1 MNNTDSPLPLLGIF
15 DLLEE
20 LTEYV
25 QQAGF
30 DALNAEELSRQQK
43 RSRRVC
49 SAFGAVRRYTR
60 EHPEGMPMSSLA
72 HLMHMTPSA
81 ATHMA
86 DAMARQGL
94 IVRHPSKED
103 RRSVLVE
110 LTEESA
116 KNAEKVEEGR
126 LAAVKKLRAC
136 ITAQEQA
143 AIERILHKMSKALP
157 SAKISPKKD

>member
-1 MNNTDSPLPLLGIF
+1 MKNTESPLPLLAIF
-15 DLLEE
+15 DMLEE
-20 LTEYV
+20 MTEYV

-60 EHPEGMPMSSLA
+60 QHPEGMPMSSLA
-72 HLMHMTPSA
+72 QLMHMTPSA

-94 IVRHPSKED
+94 ITRHPSQAD

-116 KNAEKVEEGR
+116 RNAELVEEGR
-126 LAAVKKLRAC
+126 LAAVQKLRNC

-143 AIERILHKMSKALP
+143 TIERILGKMAKALP
-157 SAKISPKKD
+157 KH

>member
-1 MNNTDSPLPLLGIF
+1 MKNTDSHLSLLDLF
-15 DLLEE
+15 DTLEE
-20 LTEYV
+20 MTKYV

-30 DALNAEELSRQQK
+30 DALNAEELNRQQK

-60 EHPEGMPMSSLA
+60 QHPDGMPMSSLA

-94 IVRHPSKED
+94 ITRHPSQED

-116 KNAEKVEEGR
+116 KNAELVEAGR
-126 LAAVKKLRAC
+126 LAAVRKLRSC

-143 AIERILHKMSKALP
+143 TIERILTKMAKALP
-157 SAKISPKKD
+157 SSKIQPKG

>member
-1 MNNTDSPLPLLGIF
+1 MKNTDSSLPLLAIF
-15 DLLEE
+15 DMLEE
-20 LTEYV
+20 MTEFV

-60 EHPEGMPMSSLA
+60 LHPEGMPMSSLA

-94 IVRHPSKED
+94 ITRHPSQED

-116 KNAEKVEEGR
+116 KNAEIVEKGR
-126 LAAVKKLRAC
+126 LNAVEKLRRC

-143 AIERILHKMSKALP
+143 TIERILNKMAKALP
-157 SAKISPKKD
+157 SAKVMPKD

>member
-1 MNNTDSPLPLLGIF
+1 MKNTDTPLSLLAIF
-15 DLLEE
+15 DMLEE
-20 LTEYV
+20 MTEYV

-30 DALNAEELSRQQK
+30 DALNAEELNRQQK

-60 EHPEGMPMSSLA
+60 QHPEGMPMSSLA

-94 IVRHPSKED
+94 INRHPSQED

-110 LTEESA
+110 LTEESL
-116 KNAEKVEEGR
+116 KNAELVEQGR
-126 LAAVKKLRAC
+126 LAAVEKLRRC

-143 AIERILHKMSKALP
+143 TIERILNKMAKALP
-157 SAKISPKKD
+157 SAKVQPKG